1 MKKHFRFL
9 SALALVLVA
18 CTLLSACSGAKQS
31 SPKGIFA
38 DDVQFDETPTMK
50 TVQKGSIEGNY
61 MRAYGDLAVVIDGKS
76 PNTRYRVYNYVTDTV
91 VLEWEDSESEKLVED
106 QIGLLVVD
114 DETIFWLNKETKGD
128 DSTSNTTVFYDDQG
142 REICNFPK
150 ITSATAV
157 ADMMMA
163 ENRYYRM
170 EDGTFTLKFEHSL
183 LAAELPE
190 FTAWNED
197 YYYSIQEDG
206 FMIYDEY
213 GRLAGSYVFPS
224 NGTNAVSVILSNGD
238 ILLQYQ
244 EALPSDATTY
254 DIFRKG
260 SSTEKYNLVS
270 LIYNTGKGTTKKV
283 NLDYMIT
290 YNLARN
296 VENVLVNGD
305 DFSDM
310 HKSIDNMAMI
320 IPIEDKILMTD
331 QMQTVSLNNSGNI
344 QKVLNATIENQS
356 LMPAIP
362 VMEDRYLVSN
372 LGGMSFLVDGKGEM
386 IGEVTNADMEN
397 SNNVFVLTAGRV
409 YDIDL
414 KYVIDYSME
423 GYELYEVLDNLL
435 LFTKTEKEDYRD
447 VTSYYRMTKDMS
459 APEKLEFE
467 VVECGEGYYALKE
480 NDKSY
485 IYYNDCG
492 EEIFR
497 SETKLTYIGTSVDAS
512 TMLFR
517 EDKLF
522 YRFMK

>member
-18 CTLLSACSGAKQS
+18 CSLLSACSGAKQS

-170 EDGTFTLKFEHSL
+170 EDGAFTLKFEHSL

-213 GRLAGSYVFPS
+213 GRLADKWGLTNFIPS
-224 NGTNAVSVILSNGD
+224 QTSRYG
-238 ILLQYQ
+238 
-244 EALPSDATTY
+244 
-254 DIFRKG
+254 
-260 SSTEKYNLVS
+260 LVLFAES
-270 LIYNTGKGTTKKV
+270 
-283 NLDYMIT
+283 
-290 YNLARN
+290 
-296 VENVLVNGD
+296 
-305 DFSDM
+305 
-310 HKSIDNMAMI
+310 
-320 IPIEDKILMTD
+320 
-331 QMQTVSLNNSGNI
+331 
-344 QKVLNATIENQS
+344 
-356 LMPAIP
+356 
-362 VMEDRYLVSN
+362 DRYGDAVVK
-372 LGGMSFLVDGKGEM
+372 F
-386 IGEVTNADMEN
+386 
-397 SNNVFVLTAGRV
+397 
-409 YDIDL
+409 IDS
-414 KYVIDYSME
+414 I
-423 GYELYEVLDNLL
+423 
-435 LFTKTEKEDYRD
+435 
-447 VTSYYRMTKDMS
+447 
-459 APEKLEFE
+459 
-467 VVECGEGYYALKE
+467 
-480 NDKSY
+480 
-485 IYYNDCG
+485 
-492 EEIFR
+492 
-497 SETKLTYIGTSVDAS
+497 
-512 TMLFR
+512 
-517 EDKLF
+517 
-522 YRFMK
+522 